1 MSQTVLFDSE
11 FEQSEVKSHRWITLD
26 EQKEWISWLKSTGLG
41 GLKGI
46 SDDRLEWCASVVEK
60 YNCQANHKHSIHT
73 KYLLCGNRT
82 ICPRCAMSYAN
93 KKSQAQYMY
102 LKENFAKNLPFD
114 SKINQI
120 VLTLPKKLHS
130 TNKKLFSKMIKD
142 FMNKMGIEAY
152 GYVIQDRH
160 SKDPLSKKYA
170 HAHCITL
177 NVKEQD
183 GYLIQNDYY
192 FDLDGMRDIWKQVIQ
207 KNLNYEVKGFVNLF
221 TEYASIINEPQKVKH
236 ILKYVYRYPI
246 EDLFNVQV
254 RNHSINYLEKGHFKN
269 LQQEVFSLLS
279 DKKSKFVWCGL
290 LSSGKRKYLTN
301 LLEMPHRFW
310 QNLVYYEK
318 EIERRSKLCRDCGMQ
333 LEDKPFEVCDYNG
346 DNEPELFKPPILA
359 G

>member
-1 MSQTVLFDSE
+1 LSQTVLAE
-11 FEQSEVKSHRWITLD
+11 ITPVEVKSHRWITLD
-26 EQKEWISWLKSTGLG
+26 EQKEWISCLKSIGLG
-41 GLKGI
+41 GLKGV
-46 SDDRLEWCASVVEK
+46 SDGNLEWCASQVER
-60 YNCQANHKHSIHT
+60 YHCQANHGHAIHT
-73 KYLLCGNRT
+73 KYLLCGNRK

-120 VLTLPKKLHS
+120 VLTLPKELHS
-130 TNKKLFSKMIKD
+130 TDKKIMSKMIRE
-142 FMNKMGIEAY
+142 FMKKMGIEAY

-160 SKDPLSKKYA
+160 SKDPLQKRYV

-183 GYLIQNDYY
+183 GLLIQNDFY
-192 FDLDGMRDIWKQVIQ
+192 FDLDDMRNIWKQVIQ
-207 KNLNYEVKGFVNLF
+207 KNLNYQVNGFVNLHS
-221 TEYASIINEPQKVKH
+221 EYASIINDPQKVKH

-269 LQQEVFSLLS
+269 LRSKVFDLLDS
-279 DKKSKFVWCGL
+279 KKSNFVWCGL
-290 LSSGKRKYLTN
+290 LSSGKRKYLTR
-301 LLEMPHRFW
+301 LLEMPQRFW
-310 QNLVYYEK
+310 QNLQYYEK

-333 LEDKPFEVCDYNG
+333 LEDKPFDVFEYCG
-346 DNEPELFKPPILA
+346 DNEPELFKPPILS